1 MTNENYLNLCWQHK
15 ITVTNVEVTDVEVC
29 LCVCPWRPRTKKFLQ
44 VFSNGKL
51 VLVKKQ
57 ENI

>member
-15 ITVTNVEVTDVEVC
+15 ITVTKWADVEVC

-44 VFSNGKL
+44 VFSNGNL